1 MTLTHTC
8 HQPAWQAAR
17 GVWYDPRGGLMMNP
31 TAPAASAPP
40 RPVADPFA
48 IGWRDVPYTLPDG
61 TAAWKRVPLTL
72 EDALHPQEGDTLVEN
87 SAHNRDCRYLQDVFE
102 RRLAGDRTALVLGD
116 CKVLWEDGVHHSP
129 DVAVILGVREAQDYY
144 SQFDVRAEG
153 ARPRLIVEVVSPNT
167 RVNDV
172 VTKLADYHRY
182 RVPVYVIV
190 DREDEGAPPRL
201 LGYERTPRRYRPIAL
216 EDDGRLW
223 LEPLG
228 VYLGVRDN
236 RVVVYDGQTEQELG
250 DYTAVSRALAD
261 EQARAEAERQRAE
274 SAEARIRQLEAE
286 LQARQA
292 PPRA

>member
-1 MTLTHTC
+1 
-8 HQPAWQAAR
+8 
-17 GVWYDPRGGLMMNP
+17 MMNP
-31 TAPAASAPP
+31 TAPAPSVPP

-48 IGWRDVPYTLPDG
+48 IGWRDVPYTLPNG
-61 TAAWKRVPLTL
+61 TTAWKKVPLTL

-102 RRLAGDRTALVLGD
+102 RRLADDRTALVLGD

-129 DVAVILGVREAQDYY
+129 DIAVIRGVQGVRESY
-144 SQFDVRAEG
+144 SQFDVQAEG
-153 ARPRLIVEVVSPNT
+153 ARPRLIIEVVSPNT

-172 VTKLADYHRY
+172 VTKLADYHHY
-182 RVPVYVIV
+182 QVSLYVVV
-190 DREDEGAPPRL
+190 DREDEDSPLRL

-216 EDDGRLW
+216 EEDGRLW

-236 RVVVYDGQTEQELG
+236 RVVVYDGKTDQELG

-274 SAEARIRQLEAE
+274 AERQRADTERQRAEAAEARVRQLEAE
-286 LQARQA
+286 LQARQT
-292 PPRA
+292 PPGA